1 MISILHLWVAVF
13 MPYLQPLAEL
23 PINRSRFRHSLFVLG
38 RHGHDVLLRGSS
50 KFAYVGIH
58 EGEKEGSV
66 VSN

>member
-1 MISILHLWVAVF
+1 

-23 PINRSRFRHSLFVLG
+23 PVNRSRFRHSLFVLG
-38 RHGHDVLLRGSS
+38 RHSHYVLLLDSS
-50 KFAYVGIH
+50 KFVYVGVR